1 MISLAGPMTQ
11 IAISLVILAAM
22 GVNPL
27 SLDSVGR
34 SDAAA
39 AIWWAGPAIGAL
51 NLIPVLPLDGGH
63 LAQTGLEVFVGKRAL
78 RVMAI
83 ASVVITV
90 GAALAMVVAGR
101 TGFVIFI
108 AFLLLNQV
116 QILQATSKRPRQAIS
131 RSVDVESSAWETGR
145 PGVLEPGSAVV
156 AMVRGASRPAPGR
169 RRRGH
174 GHRARRPALDE
185 AGALDPAD
193 SGDDANS
200 SAPWST
206 RCRTTSRPPAMSTAH
221 ACSSEVLLA
230 IGDTQR
236 AGDYAAATFA
246 THRSSP
252 LATLVARAA
261 AALGDDLNAVRWLGA
276 AAQAATAESEA
287 HRRLLARTMDTTP
300 EFARLRTDSAFRA
313 LRGELV

>member
-11 IAISLVILAAM
+11 IAISVAILAAM

-63 LAQTGLEVFVGKRAL
+63 LAQTGLEVFVGKRAV

-116 QILQATSKRPRQAIS
+116 QILQATSKRPGQAIS
-131 RSVDVESSAWETGR
+131 RSVDVETAAWETGR
-145 PGVLEPGSAVV
+145 PGVLEPGQRLSPWFEA
-156 AMVRGASRPAPGR
+156 
-169 RRRGH
+169 
-174 GHRARRPALDE
+174 HRARLQGDVGGAMGIVLADLRSTKQGRWIPPTAATREQLRVVVDTLPHDLPA
-185 AGALDPAD
+185 AG
-193 SGDDANS
+193 NEY
-200 SAPWST
+200 SA
-206 RCRTTSRPPAMSTAH
+206 RVL
-221 ACSSEVLLA
+221 SEVLLA
-230 IGDTQR
+230 VGDTQR

-246 THRSSP
+246 TYRSSP
-252 LATLVARAA
+252 IATVVARAA

-276 AAQAATAESEA
+276 AAQAAMAESEA
-287 HRRLLARTMDTTP
+287 HRRLLARTMDTSP
-300 EFARLRTDSAFRA
+300 EFARLRADSAFRA